1 MMVRRGEGA
10 EKGKG
15 ERENERVLR
24 FAEARSSGSHSTE
37 SWSPT
42 GCGSCQ
48 SQCNPVRNSPG
59 FIPESLPPPF
69 P

>member
-1 MMVRRGEGA
+1 MVKRGEGV

-24 FAEARSSGSHSTE
+24 FAEVRSSGSHSTE
-37 SWSPT
+37 SRSPT

-48 SQCNPVRNSPG
+48 SQCNPVRISPG